1 MGNYI
6 SSKKKIK
13 NNDLTIPI
21 LEFEPEFY
29 QNIGTEQIK
38 KYIDFL
44 RNELIKCTQKN
55 EHLETKITD
64 MGDVYKSNIY
74 TLNEQINLINK
85 DLKTLLHNDKCLL
98 DKYNSII
105 DARKNDDNYGINQTS
120 NSNNI
125 LDDKPDNFNSV
136 SYSNSNYFNSSIK
149 EEEGL
154 TTSLMSEVNDE
165 EITESQYNSD
175 YISYNNTNVFDD
187 IDI

>member
-29 QNIGTEQIK
+29 QNIGIEQIK
-38 KYIDFL
+38 KYIDVL
-44 RNELIKCTQKN
+44 RNEIIICTQKN
-55 EHLETKITD
+55 DDLEKKVND
-64 MGDVYKSNIY
+64 MSDIYKSNIY

-98 DKYNSII
+98 VKYNSITES
-105 DARKNDDNYGINQTS
+105 DNYRLNKKVS
-120 NSNNI
+120 SNNI
-125 LDDKPDNFNSV
+125 MDDRDAKFSDVNYINSDFFNS
-136 SYSNSNYFNSSIK
+136 NIK
-149 EEEGL
+149 EEDGL
-154 TTSLMSEVNDE
+154 TTSLMSEVNDDD
-165 EITESQYNSD
+165 INESKFNSD
-175 YISYNNTNVFDD
+175 YISYSNTNIFND

>member
-6 SSKKKIK
+6 SSKKKNK

-44 RNELIKCTQKN
+44 RNELIQCTQKN
-55 EHLETKITD
+55 EDLEKKITD

-105 DARKNDDNYGINQTS
+105 DSKKT
-120 NSNNI
+120 SNNI
-125 LDDKPDNFNSV
+125 LDDKPDNFNNIN
-136 SYSNSNYFNSSIK
+136 YSNSNYFNSSI
-149 EEEGL
+149 EGEGL

-165 EITESQYNSD
+165 EVTESQCNSD
-175 YISYNNTNVFDD
+175 YISYSNTNIFND
-187 IDI
+187 IDINK

>member
-6 SSKKKIK
+6 SSKKKNK

-44 RNELIKCTQKN
+44 RNELIQCTQKN
-55 EHLETKITD
+55 EDLEKKITD

-105 DARKNDDNYGINQTS
+105 DSKKT
-120 NSNNI
+120 SNNI
-125 LDDKPDNFNSV
+125 MDDKSDNFNNIN
-136 SYSNSNYFNSSIK
+136 YSNSNYFNSSI

-154 TTSLMSEVNDE
+154 TTSLMSEINDE
-165 EITESQYNSD
+165 EATESQYNSD
-175 YISYNNTNVFDD
+175 YISYSNTNVFND
-187 IDI
+187 IDINK